1 MPKFEVKVMIWFP
14 ALVWRFISFLCIRSP
29 VFPLKCLKKIIFLK
43 TENITRRAH
52 IDQNEQKAFTWVIF
66 LPWACSWGKWQETG
80 PLGYWE
86 DPTDCVPCLHLSISQ
101 SCGDAS
107 HTWLALYVVY
117 WFFFTLFSPDKSAP
131 SASSDRMS
139 AAGFPNTVNWV
150 IVHTAGKMDCSVDSK
165 WWEKHVIPRRDEADP
180 GRLEPRES
188 FCRPCTTSWCYL
200 AINPTVFFNC
210 HQKFHWSWWEALEI
224 GCRFLPVVKS
234 S

>member
-14 ALVWRFISFLCIRSP
+14 ALVWRSISFLCIHSP
-29 VFPLKCLKKIIFLK
+29 VSPLKCLKKIIFLK

-117 WFFFTLFSPDKSAP
+117 WFFLHFSHPISLLHRLHQIECLPLASQTLSIGLLFTQLVK
-131 SASSDRMS
+131 
-139 AAGFPNTVNWV
+139 W
-150 IVHTAGKMDCSVDSK
+150 IV
-165 WWEKHVIPRRDEADP
+165 
-180 GRLEPRES
+180 L
-188 FCRPCTTSWCYL
+188 
-200 AINPTVFFNC
+200 
-210 HQKFHWSWWEALEI
+210 
-224 GCRFLPVVKS
+224 
-234 S
+234 